1 MGSEMCIRDSCAG
14 WPKEE
19 QPTEHPLLKA
29 VLADGFN
36 EAGSAYEDET
46 LLDDHLPPE
55 ESHQVVDADGSQ
67 LTAILDVKD
76 GRNMV
81 IQGPPGTG
89 KSQTIT
95 NLVAQALG
103 QGKRVLF
110 VAEKMAALE
119 LSLIHI

>member
-1 MGSEMCIRDSCAG
+1 MLCSILD
-14 WPKEE
+14 
-19 QPTEHPLLKA
+19 
-29 VLADGFN
+29 DGFN
-36 EAGSAYEDET
+36 EPGSAYEDET
-46 LLDDHLPPE
+46 LLDDHLPPH

-103 QGKRVLF
+103 QEKKVLF
-110 VAEKMAALE
+110 VGLQ
-119 LSLIHI
+119 